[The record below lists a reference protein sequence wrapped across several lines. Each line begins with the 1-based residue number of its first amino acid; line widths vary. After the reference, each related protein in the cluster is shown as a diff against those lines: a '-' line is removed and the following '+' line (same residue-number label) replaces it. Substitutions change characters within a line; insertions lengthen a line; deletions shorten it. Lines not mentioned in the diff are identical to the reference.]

1 MCLRKPALAGVFA
14 AVLFVLP
21 GCATDNAR
29 AEVRSKVSAA
39 VVTLT
44 TAERLALIYTSQPR
58 CPAPVPC
65 SDPVLV
71 QRIKDADNQAY
82 AAVKAAERNEALLGV
97 ALTAIQNFQSVIP
110 AK

>member
-1 MCLRKPALAGVFA
+1 MIRKSVIASVF
-14 AVLFVLP
+14 VGLLFVLP
-21 GCATDNAR
+21 GCASDDLR
-29 AEVRSKVSAA
+29 AGVSAKVSAA

-58 CPAPVPC
+58 CPAPAPC
-65 SDPVLV
+65 SDPAIV

-82 AAVKAAERNEALLGV
+82 AAVKAAERNEALLGA

-110 AK
+110 PTR